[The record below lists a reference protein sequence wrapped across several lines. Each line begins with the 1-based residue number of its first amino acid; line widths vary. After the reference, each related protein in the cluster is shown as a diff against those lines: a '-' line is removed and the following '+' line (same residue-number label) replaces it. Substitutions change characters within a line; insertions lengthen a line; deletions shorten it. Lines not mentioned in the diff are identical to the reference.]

1 MREDFHKNIDKPN
14 FNNYSTSWC
23 FYYDANK
30 MIVGK
35 TKNETE
41 GVQIVKSR
49 GLKLK
54 IYSYIKDDGT
64 GDKKAKGT
72 KISAIKNTIP
82 NEGCKKE
89 FIWNN
94 QMKHKIN
101 L

>member
-1 MREDFHKNIDKPN
+1 
-14 FNNYSTSWC
+14 
-23 FYYDANK
+23 

-54 IYSYIKDDGT
+54 IYSYIKDDSI

-82 NEGCKKE
+82 NEGCKK
-89 FIWNN
+89 
-94 QMKHKIN
+94 
-101 L
+101 